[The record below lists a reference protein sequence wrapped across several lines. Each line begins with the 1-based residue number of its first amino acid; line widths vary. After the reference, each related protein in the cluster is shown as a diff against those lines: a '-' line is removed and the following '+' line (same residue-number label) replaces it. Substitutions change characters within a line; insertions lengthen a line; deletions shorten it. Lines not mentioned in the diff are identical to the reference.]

1 MLDEGQQLL
10 PAALLTQDL
19 EDVGEAW
26 TDEEQEDGVSL
37 GRLVA
42 GRFEVA
48 GGSFW
53 SGFGALLLTVVSAS
67 WLHESEHTQQEPFSL
82 ADTQDMTIQRNW

>member
-10 PAALLTQDL
+10 PTALLGQDL

-26 TDEEQEDGVSL
+26 TGEQHAEVVRL

-42 GRFEVA
+42 GK
-48 GGSFW
+48 
-53 SGFGALLLTVVSAS
+53 
-67 WLHESEHTQQEPFSL
+67 
-82 ADTQDMTIQRNW
+82 